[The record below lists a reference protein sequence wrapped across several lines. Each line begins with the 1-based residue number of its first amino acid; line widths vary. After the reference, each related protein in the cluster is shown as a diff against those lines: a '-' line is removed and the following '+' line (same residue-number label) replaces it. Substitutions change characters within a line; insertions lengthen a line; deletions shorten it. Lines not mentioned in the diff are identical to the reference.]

1 MALLERQH
9 HLLNQIIRH
18 DQLDLPFF
26 HKLDHSALPDKWLT
40 AIQRAELALAEHLP
54 RALVVSAIRPAP
66 AANTAFL
73 TLSTW
78 LDGTKKASLYMRLS

>member
-9 HLLNQIIRH
+9 RLLNQIIRH

-26 HKLDHSALPDKWLT
+26 HQLDHSALPDKWLT

-54 RALVVSAIRPAP
+54 RTLIVSADSPCPSSEYGVLDLVHMAWWNKEGKFVHAP
-66 AANTAFL
+66 
-73 TLSTW
+73 
-78 LDGTKKASLYMRLS
+78 